1 MAQSRQS
8 TSAIVVKVG
17 FLPGIEVTMRS
28 SRPEDVFLTSL
39 TYWQIQVIN
48 WGCGEWEGKQI
59 NRKPEFLT
67 CKNSPLNTANDSGLS
82 VCAQSRPTL

>member
-17 FLPGIEVTMRS
+17 SLPGIEVTMRS
-28 SRPEDVFLTSL
+28 SRPEEVFLTSL

-48 WGCGEWEGKQI
+48 WGWGEWEGKQI
-59 NRKPEFLT
+59 NRKLEFLT
-67 CKNSPLNTANDSGLS
+67 FKNSPLNPANDSGFIE
-82 VCAQSRPTL
+82 CAQSCPTL